1 MKNNNGLDIESQS
14 NVKLIASKNSN
25 DAIIVRYN
33 QLLKIPCEL
42 MTLEQMREFD
52 DLVDVMKQ
60 IEKGKRK

>member
-1 MKNNNGLDIESQS
+1 MLKLKS
-14 NVKLIASKNSN
+14 NVKLTAIKDSN
-25 DAIIVRYN
+25 DAVIVRYN

>member
-1 MKNNNGLDIESQS
+1 MSKSEIERAQR
-14 NVKLIASKNSN
+14 
-25 DAIIVRYN
+25 RYDE
-33 QLLKIPCEL
+33 LLKIPCEL